1 MTNPI
6 QISIVIP
13 VYQGEKTLPKLVG
26 ELNSYHQAQTTKL
39 GHLYTISEVI
49 LVHDCGADRS
59 DKIIEELS
67 ERYPIVRPIWLSRN
81 FGQHPAT
88 MAGMASATG
97 DWIVTLDEDGQQDP
111 AFISGILDEAISKSL
126 QVVYALPTNPP
137 PHGWLRNAFSKLA
150 KSIFQKLSGNVMAK
164 YFNSF
169 RMIDGEI
176 ARTLAAYSG
185 NGIFLDVGLLWVSS
199 RIGSFPVELRDED
212 RPSGYSYS
220 KLMSHFWRLI
230 LISGTRPLRLITL
243 LGVFSLMIAFMTSLI
258 ALYGKILGNV
268 PVKGWTSLFIIISF
282 FSGAIMLSLGIVAEY
297 LAVTM
302 SIAMGKPL
310 YVISTKPSRPP
321 KTVR

>member
-1 MTNPI
+1 MANPI

-26 ELNSYHQAQTTKL
+26 ELIAYSQEQMTKL
-39 GHLYTISEVI
+39 GNPYIINEII
-49 LVHDCGADRS
+49 LVHDCGFDRS
-59 DKIIEELS
+59 DKVIEELS
-67 ERYPIVRPIWLSRN
+67 ELYSVVRPLWLSKN

-111 AFISGILDEAISKSL
+111 TFIAGMLDEALSNSL

-137 PHGWLRNAFSKLA
+137 PHGFLRNIFSVLA
-150 KSIFQKLSGNVMAK
+150 KSIFQKLSGNVMSK

-169 RMIDGEI
+169 RMIDGEV

-185 NGIFLDVGLLWVSS
+185 NGIYLDVGLLWVSS
-199 RIGSFPVELRDED
+199 RIGNFPVMLRDED
-212 RPSGYSYS
+212 RPSGYSYA

-230 LISGTRPLRLITL
+230 LTSGTRPLRLITL
-243 LGVFSLMIAFMTSLI
+243 LGFFSLMIAFITSII
-258 ALYGKILGNV
+258 ALYDKILGNV
-268 PVKGWTSLFIIISF
+268 PVQGWTSLFIIVSF

-297 LAVTM
+297 LAITM
-302 SIAMGKPL
+302 NIAMGKPL
-310 YVISTKPSRPP
+310 YVIASKPSRPQ
-321 KTVR
+321 KNI